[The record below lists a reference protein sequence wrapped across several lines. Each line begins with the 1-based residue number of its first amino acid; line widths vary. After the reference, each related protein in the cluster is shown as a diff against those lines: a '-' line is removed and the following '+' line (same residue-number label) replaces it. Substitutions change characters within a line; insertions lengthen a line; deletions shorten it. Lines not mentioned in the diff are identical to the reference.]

1 MAPKT
6 APKADTPHKE
16 KRSAASTP
24 MPPKKKQQLTPDMVK
39 LSAFIDRHKTMDIKI
54 VPCKKDGRLTG
65 NYAAEIKLP
74 LALSTE
80 LEAADIAMR
89 VESGIFLDAM
99 RFVKAKS
106 IYVLKIFYKNQ
117 LELLAKHASKTIA
130 EMIRACAD
138 KIDMSKIKLKEIR
151 LVEVALTGNEC
162 GGFRATSDG
171 DDLTAGSTELI
182 LYGNT
187 YCFQNYAR
195 ANGWTWQSNYLG
207 VRGFECWLNKS
218 ADHDD
223 VAAYLIDT
231 FEIDDLFIAECTSD
245 IAAKLM

>member
-1 MAPKT
+1 M
-6 APKADTPHKE
+6 
-16 KRSAASTP
+16 
-24 MPPKKKQQLTPDMVK
+24 
-39 LSAFIDRHKTMDIKI
+39 
-54 VPCKKDGRLTG
+54 
-65 NYAAEIKLP
+65 
-74 LALSTE
+74 ALSVFDLRTF
-80 LEAADIAMR
+80 AATHVPHSYSWLGAAPR
-89 VESGIFLDAM
+89 PVA
-99 RFVKAKS
+99 VA
-106 IYVLKIFYKNQ
+106 
-117 LELLAKHASKTIA
+117 LLADLARLRLEPPSSSLDEECFFASPFAAAK
-130 EMIRACAD
+130 
-138 KIDMSKIKLKEIR
+138 
-151 LVEVALTGNEC
+151 VTGNER
-162 GGFRATSDG
+162 GGFRASSDG